1 MERAKKMRE
10 KVSFPFQG
18 FETCEGSL
26 LTFALQLQPPL
37 SPKIS
42 ISMKDF
48 HPPSSTPSHLT
59 KPKPSPSP
67 ALATSTVGSG
77 VPRIKTTP
85 LWRRTEV
92 LSLSSG
98 IGRGSVELDEDY
110 SKPSSTKSSRFSE
123 SSENSK
129 RTLSSISPPLY
140 VAPVRRSTARVPMD
154 VASRTPKDKVKART
168 PDQTELSQL
177 NLVSL
182 LPLCIM

>member
-1 MERAKKMRE
+1 MSVQDFDPPSKAQTPSPKPKP
-10 KVSFPFQG
+10 FP
-18 FETCEGSL
+18 S
-26 LTFALQLQPPL
+26 PPL
-37 SPKIS
+37 S
-42 ISMKDF
+42 
-48 HPPSSTPSHLT
+48 
-59 KPKPSPSP
+59 
-67 ALATSTVGSG
+67 TSTVGSG

>member
-1 MERAKKMRE
+1 MRE

-123 SSENSK
+123 SSENSN
-129 RTLSSISPPLY
+129 RTLPSILPSSF
-140 VAPVRRSTARVPMD
+140 VAPERRANARVTMD
-154 VASRTPKDKVKART
+154 SAPHTQKDEVKETT
-168 PDQTELSQL
+168 PDQALPL
-177 NLVSL
+177 HLPVVSF
-182 LPLCIM
+182 LPLCKAESED